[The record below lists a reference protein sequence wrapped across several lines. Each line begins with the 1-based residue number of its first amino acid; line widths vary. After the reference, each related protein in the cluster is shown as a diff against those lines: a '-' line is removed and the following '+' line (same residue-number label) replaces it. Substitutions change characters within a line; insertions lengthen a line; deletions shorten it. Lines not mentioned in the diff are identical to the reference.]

1 MRRRNRDD
9 ERDAWTPNQLV
20 ARRITD
26 ARELRGWTQEQAA
39 EELAPFLGMKWSPA
53 TFSIVERSIDGKRI
67 RQFSAD
73 EIVALSRAFSVPV
86 SFWFTPFPGDE
97 HSSVRTPDAPD
108 GTSPQVMIEALIG
121 SSEGF
126 EIWANEMLGWGSSVV
141 VRVEEA
147 TGKLVS
153 QRRSAPDLSPIVESL
168 ARLRAEM
175 AVLKHFG
182 ALEETKNGL
191 SRVLAF
197 LEDLTTIQNPDD
209 EDESDEAKPQ
219 PKKGPSGKA
228 KKG

>member
-1 MRRRNRDD
+1 MRRRTRDD

-73 EIVALSRAFSVPV
+73 EIVALSRAFGVPV

-108 GTSPQVMIEALIG
+108 GASPQVMIEALIG

-126 EIWANEMLGWGSSVV
+126 EIWANELLGWGSSVV

-147 TGKLVS
+147 
-153 QRRSAPDLSPIVESL
+153 SAPDLSPIVESL

-209 EDESDEAKPQ
+209 EEEPNETTPQ
-219 PKKGPSGKA
+219 PKKDPSGKA